1 MHTAHRTPHAA
12 RRTPH
17 AAHRTPHTAHC
28 TPPHAAR
35 RKMCRRIQP
44 HAYVLCIG
52 VYTRGFEDVYTTC
65 TQSTYFTFLPPQ
77 AIREL
82 QKLCDAVAPYPTADA
97 IRMVEFE
104 LGSKV
109 SELFDGLDGSTTP
122 IAAASLGQ

>member
-1 MHTAHRTPHAA
+1 MVQNKKEACTPH
-12 RRTPH
+12 T
-17 AAHRTPHTAHC
+17 AHRTPHTAHRRTPHVAKWQNVQTYPTSCIRAVHRCIHSRVRRLC
-28 TPPHAAR
+28 T
-35 RKMCRRIQP
+35 
-44 HAYVLCIG
+44 
-52 VYTRGFEDVYTTC
+52 TR

-82 QKLCDAVAPYPTADA
+82 QKLCDAVAPYPTEDA
-97 IRMVEFE
+97 IRMVELE